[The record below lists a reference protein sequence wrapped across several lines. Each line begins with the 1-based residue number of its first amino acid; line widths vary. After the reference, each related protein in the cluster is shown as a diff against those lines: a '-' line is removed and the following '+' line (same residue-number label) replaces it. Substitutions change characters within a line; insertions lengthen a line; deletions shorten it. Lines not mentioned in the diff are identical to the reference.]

1 LDAVDDVEEAV
12 WLATSLSL
20 ELAAAQEETDLSEAS
35 LGSLLLVGLVAVP
48 LVVLLVIEL
57 QTTRVVFGNLGV
69 G

>member
-1 LDAVDDVEEAV
+1 MDAVDDVEEAV